1 MGGRGNCSAGRHFGG
16 KIGSNVNILDRAKS
30 SLFSHLV
37 ILMKRLT
44 WLQILAAFL
53 IAKLLLH
60 LYLNGQWS
68 FHRDELLYLALGR
81 NLDWGYASVPA
92 GIGFWAWFGD
102 SVLGGSVQ
110 AIRLISTLFGTATV
124 LLTGLMA
131 KEMLPKNTRSE
142 TGNGRFAMVIVG
154 LAGLTSGAFLRPC
167 MLFMPVVFDIF
178 YWTLLCWLF
187 LKYINTE
194 KSSWLL
200 WFGLATGLGLL
211 NKYTVFIFLF
221 AMLPGILFS
230 QSRRIFTEQKFY
242 LAVGLALLFFSPNMV
257 WQAEHKFPVFRHLG
271 ELAATQFAHVSLDS
285 FFSDQLRFFL
295 PALPVWLAGLWFLLL
310 HKEAAAWRVFAW
322 MYLTVLTVLLLF
334 SAKSYY
340 SLGAYPVLVAAG
352 AAFLERMTLR
362 RMVGLRYALPLF
374 MLIVGALVLP
384 AALPLFPPAR
394 ESEFV
399 KNVTKMPGLHGILRW
414 EDGNYY
420 ALPQDFAD
428 MLGWEELAKN
438 AGETWQNLPNKNT
451 SAIFADSY
459 GQAGAIEHFGK
470 KYGVPKVLSFSDN
483 YQYWL
488 PDSLPTNF
496 QTLIY
501 VNGEL
506 GDDMPGFFQK
516 IEKVWQLDMPFS
528 RQHGDQIYLCQYP
541 TPAFFERMNGA
552 FKQARNDAEIE
563 D

>member
-1 MGGRGNCSAGRHFGG
+1 
-16 KIGSNVNILDRAKS
+16 
-30 SLFSHLV
+30 
-37 ILMKRLT
+37 MKRLT

-53 IAKLLLH
+53 TAKLVLH

-81 NLDWGYASVPA
+81 NLDWGYASVPP

-102 SVLGGSVQ
+102 TVLGGSVQ

-131 KEMLPKNTRSE
+131 KEMLPKNNHLGTES
-142 TGNGRFAMVIVG
+142 GRFSMIIIG

-167 MLFMPVVFDIF
+167 MLFMPVVFDAF
-178 YWTLLCWLF
+178 YWTLLCWLL

-194 KSSWLL
+194 KPSWLL

-211 NKYTVFIFLF
+211 NKYTVFILLF
-221 AMLPGILFS
+221 AMLPGIIFS
-230 QSRRIFTEQKFY
+230 KNRRVFKEQKFY
-242 LAVGLALLFFSPNMV
+242 LAVGLALLIFSPNIG
-257 WQAEHKFPVFRHLG
+257 WQTEHQFPVFQHMG

-295 PALPVWLAGLWFLLL
+295 PALPVWILGLWFLLF
-310 HKEAAAWRVFAW
+310 HKEAAAWRVFGW
-322 MYLTVLTVLLLF
+322 MYLTVLAVLLFF

-352 AAFLERMTLR
+352 AAFLERLTVR
-362 RMVGLRYALPLF
+362 RMIWVRFALPVS
-374 MLIVGALVLP
+374 MLLLGALAMP
-384 AALPLFPPAR
+384 AALPLFPPEQEAD
-394 ESEFV
+394 FV
-399 KNVTKMPGLHGILRW
+399 KHFTKMSGLQGILRW

-420 ALPQDFAD
+420 ALPQDYAD

-438 AGETWQNLPNKNT
+438 AGETWQKIPDKNT
-451 SAIFADSY
+451 AAIYADSY
-459 GQAGAIEHFGK
+459 GQAAAIELFGK
-470 KYGVPKVLSFSDN
+470 KYKVPSVLSFSDN

-488 PDSLPTNF
+488 PDSLPANF

-501 VNGEL
+501 VNSEL
-506 GDDMPGFFQK
+506 GDDMPRFFQE
-516 IEKVWQLDMPFS
+516 IEKVWELDMPLS
-528 RQHGDQIYLCQYP
+528 RQHKDQIYLCKYP
-541 TPAFFERMNGA
+541 TPAFFERMNTA
-552 FKQARNDAEIE
+552 FLRVRSNEEI
-563 D
+563 DD